1 MSNRLQNNSQ
11 ASAKLF
17 WTSLDTNFMHF
28 IGLMQPQSPE
38 RQRVSYWRWMH
49 TVTWLLHLQSQK
61 HIGYFDHK
69 LCHFSSLHAIFF
81 TLAGFQGD
89 NWHQEWVPIDL
100 KRSNIDQSRTS
111 GINKGWSL
119 LSLIYIQFYFT
130 LQNVV
135 SLGATKVTPNENIE
149 SINPEKRQ
157 CFFDYEHP
165 PNYPLKAHQKYSQV
179 EILPF
184 SQ

>member
-1 MSNRLQNNSQ
+1 M
-11 ASAKLF
+11 
-17 WTSLDTNFMHF
+17 
-28 IGLMQPQSPE
+28 
-38 RQRVSYWRWMH
+38 
-49 TVTWLLHLQSQK
+49 
-61 HIGYFDHK
+61 
-69 LCHFSSLHAIFF
+69 
-81 TLAGFQGD
+81 
-89 NWHQEWVPIDL
+89 
-100 KRSNIDQSRTS
+100 
-111 GINKGWSL
+111 
-119 LSLIYIQFYFT
+119 
-130 LQNVV
+130 V

>member
-1 MSNRLQNNSQ
+1 MLFFLLLQGFKAIIDTKNEYP
-11 ASAKLF
+11 L
-17 WTSLDTNFMHF
+17 TSRDPIL
-28 IGLMQPQSPE
+28 I
-38 RQRVSYWRWMH
+38 
-49 TVTWLLHLQSQK
+49 K
-61 HIGYFDHK
+61 
-69 LCHFSSLHAIFF
+69 
-81 TLAGFQGD
+81 AGQ
-89 NWHQEWVPIDL
+89 VV
-100 KRSNIDQSRTS
+100 
-111 GINKGWSL
+111 
-119 LSLIYIQFYFT
+119 LIQVDVCYHSYIQLYLT